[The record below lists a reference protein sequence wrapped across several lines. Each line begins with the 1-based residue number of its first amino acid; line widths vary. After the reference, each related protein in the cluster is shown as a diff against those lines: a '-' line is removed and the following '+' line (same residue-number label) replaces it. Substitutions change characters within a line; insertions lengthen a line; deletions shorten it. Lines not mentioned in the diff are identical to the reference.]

1 MSKTMRDLW
10 QALKRTSYSVIFIIP
25 IAAAISI
32 LLIVCRNDSSIDTSL
47 FTVEL
52 IDDVRYVHNHAPQL
66 GDTPGVRL
74 ELIGKIGKLEGKQEK
89 DILYDPVDAARLSN
103 GDILILEGSGCTVKR
118 YNKNHEY
125 ISSFGQKG
133 QGPGDFLS
141 PFCLRLNLSRNKL
154 YVADYRISM
163 LALDGSYEGVFKPE
177 RIGGSSIHEQY
188 KTSCMAVLSGSRVI
202 LPSHPST
209 WVDSGEHKLLSIYDK
224 AGSIIRSFGA
234 VKQYDNPRLMLNAN
248 IVYFTK
254 DNNDNIYIAYAHQN
268 RISKYS
274 PDGKMI
280 FSADRYLPYELKNE
294 VKAVLFKSGDMERE
308 FSWPSVSCVT
318 KGISIDHKNRIWVLT
333 FLKQPNKFLTFD
345 DEENLADC
353 YEFDVFDSDGI
364 LLFEVPFPNVSFD
377 NFSIYDDRIYLIDSQ
392 NESCVYEYRIVERTG
407 TISPL

>member
-1 MSKTMRDLW
+1 MKRLIHV
-10 QALKRTSYSVIFIIP
+10 ALIV
-25 IAAAISI
+25 ALISI
-32 LLIVCRNDSSIDTSL
+32 LLIVCRKDSSIDTSL
-47 FTVEL
+47 FTVEV
-52 IDDVRYVHNHAPQL
+52 IDDVRYVHNHAPQF
-66 GDTPGVRL
+66 GDTPGVEL

-103 GDILILEGSGCTVKR
+103 GDILILEGSGCTVKQ
-118 YNKNHEY
+118 YNKDHEY

-154 YVADYRISM
+154 YVADSKISM
-163 LALDGSYEGVFKPE
+163 LSLDGRYEDGFKPE
-177 RIGGSSIHEQY
+177 IIGGSSIHEQY

-202 LPSHPST
+202 LPSHHSM

-224 AGSIIRSFGA
+224 KGTIIRSFGA
-234 VKQYDNPRLMLNAN
+234 VKLYDNPLLTLNAN
-248 IVYFTK
+248 IVYLTK
-254 DNNDNIYIAYAHQN
+254 DNKDNIYVAYAHQN

-280 FSADRYLPYELKNE
+280 FSADRYLPYEVKNE

-308 FSWPSVSCVT
+308 FSWPSVSSVT
-318 KGISIDHKNRIWVLT
+318 KGINIDHKNRIWVLT

-345 DEENLADC
+345 DEENLTDC

-364 LLFEVPFPNVSFD
+364 LLFKG
-377 NFSIYDDRIYLIDSQ
+377 NFSISVGSSYGFPPPR
-392 NESCVYEYRIVERTG
+392 E
-407 TISPL
+407 

>member
-1 MSKTMRDLW
+1 MK
-10 QALKRTSYSVIFIIP
+10 LKANHNFKKRKFLSIIL

-32 LLIVCRNDSSIDTSL
+32 MLIVCRNDSSIDTSL
-47 FTVEL
+47 FTVEV

-66 GDTPGVRL
+66 GDTPGVKL
-74 ELIGKIGKLEGKQEK
+74 ELVGKIGKLEGKQEK

-103 GDILILEGSGCTVKR
+103 GDILILEGSGCAVKR

-154 YVADYRISM
+154 YVADSKISM
-163 LALDGSYEGVFKPE
+163 LSLDGSYEDGFKPE
-177 RIGGSSIHEQY
+177 IIGGSSIHGQY

-202 LPSHPST
+202 LPSHPSM

-224 AGSIIRSFGA
+224 KGTIIRSFGA
-234 VKQYDNPRLMLNAN
+234 VKLYDNPLLTLNAN
-248 IVYFTK
+248 IVYLTK
-254 DNNDNIYIAYAHQN
+254 DNKDNIYIAYAHQN
-268 RISKYS
+268 RISKYL

-280 FSADRYLPYELKNE
+280 FSADRYLPYEVKNE
-294 VKAVLFKSGDMERE
+294 VKAVLFKSGKEEMEIA
-308 FSWPSVSCVT
+308 WPSISSVT
-318 KGISIDHKNRIWVLT
+318 KGINIDHKNRIWVLT

-345 DEENLADC
+345 DEENLTNC

-364 LLFEVPFPNVSFD
+364 LLFKIPFPNIRF
-377 NFSIYDDRIYLIDSQ
+377 NNLSIYDDRIYLIDSQ
-392 NESCVYEYRIVERTG
+392 NESCVYEYRIVERH
-407 TISPL
+407 

>member
-1 MSKTMRDLW
+1 MRGLRR
-10 QALKRTSYSVIFIIP
+10 ALKGNLYIVIFIIP
-25 IAAAISI
+25 IAVAISI
-32 LLIVCRNDSSIDTSL
+32 LLIVCRNNSSIDTSL

-52 IDDVRYVHNHAPQL
+52 INDVRYVHNHAPQF
-66 GDTPGVRL
+66 GDTPSVKL

-89 DILYDPVDAARLSN
+89 DILYNPVDAARLSN
-103 GDILILEGSGCTVKR
+103 GDILILEGRGCTVKR

-133 QGPGDFLS
+133 KGPGDFLF

-154 YVADYRISM
+154 YVADSKIST
-163 LALDGSYEGVFKPE
+163 LSLDGSYEDGFKPE
-177 RIGGSSIHEQY
+177 TISFFGSIAAQY
-188 KTSCMAVLSGSRVI
+188 KTSCMVVLSGSRVI
-202 LPSHPST
+202 LPSHPSM
-209 WVDSGEHKLLSIYDK
+209 WLDSGEHKLLSIYDK
-224 AGSIIRSFGA
+224 KGTIIRSFGA
-234 VKQYDNPRLMLNAN
+234 VKLYDNPRLTLNSN
-248 IVYFTK
+248 IVYLTK
-254 DNNDNIYIAYAHQN
+254 DNKDNIYIAYAYQN

-274 PDGKMI
+274 PDSKMI
-280 FSADRYLPYELKNE
+280 FSADRYLPYEVKNE
-294 VKAVLFKSGDMERE
+294 MKAVLFKSGDMERE
-308 FSWPSVSCVT
+308 FSWPSVSSVT

-364 LLFEVPFPNVSFD
+364 LLFEVPFPNVRFD

-407 TISPL
+407 TIFPL

>member
-1 MSKTMRDLW
+1 MKRLIHV
-10 QALKRTSYSVIFIIP
+10 ALIT
-25 IAAAISI
+25 ALISI
-32 LLIVCRNDSSIDTSL
+32 LLIVCRKDSSIDTSL
-47 FTVEL
+47 FTVEV

-66 GDTPGVRL
+66 GDTPDVKL

-118 YNKNHEY
+118 YNKDHEY

-154 YVADYRISM
+154 YVANSKISM
-163 LALDGSYEGVFKPE
+163 LSLDGSYEDGFKPE
-177 RIGGSSIHEQY
+177 TISVSGSIGAQY
-188 KTSCMAVLSGSRVI
+188 KTSGMAVLSGSRVI
-202 LPSHPST
+202 LPSHPSM

-254 DNNDNIYIAYAHQN
+254 DNKDNIYIAYVHQN

-274 PDGKMI
+274 PDGKII
-280 FSADRYLPYELKNE
+280 FSADRFLPYELKNE
-294 VKAVLFKSGDMERE
+294 MKVELFKSGNMERE
-308 FSWPSVSCVT
+308 FSWPSVSSVT
-318 KGISIDHKNRIWVLT
+318 KGINIDHKNRIWVLT

-345 DEENLADC
+345 DEENLTDC
-353 YEFDVFDSDGI
+353 HKFDVFDSDGI
-364 LLFEVPFPNVSFD
+364 LLFKVPFPNVKFD

-407 TISPL
+407 TIFPL

>member
-1 MSKTMRDLW
+1 MRDLW
-10 QALKRTSYSVIFIIP
+10 RALKRTIYSVIFIIP

-52 IDDVRYVHNHAPQL
+52 IDDVRYVHNHAPQF
-66 GDTPGVRL
+66 GDTPSVKL

-103 GDILILEGSGCTVKR
+103 GDILILERSGCTVKR

-154 YVADYRISM
+154 YVADSKISM
-163 LALDGSYEGVFKPE
+163 LSLDGSYEDGFKPE
-177 RIGGSSIHEQY
+177 IIGGSSIHEQY
-188 KTSCMAVLSGSRVI
+188 KTSGMAVLSGSRVI
-202 LPSHPST
+202 LPSHPSM
-209 WVDSGEHKLLSIYDK
+209 WIDSGEHKLLSIYDK
-224 AGSIIRSFGA
+224 KGTIIRSFGA
-234 VKQYDNPRLMLNAN
+234 VKLYDNPRLTLNAN
-248 IVYFTK
+248 IVYLTK
-254 DNNDNIYIAYAHQN
+254 DNKDNIYISYAYQN
-268 RISKYS
+268 RISKYL
-274 PDGKMI
+274 PDGKII

-308 FSWPSVSCVT
+308 FSWPSVSSVT
-318 KGISIDHKNRIWVLT
+318 KGINIDHKNRIWVLT

-345 DEENLADC
+345 DEENLTDC

-364 LLFEVPFPNVSFD
+364 LLFKVPFPNVKFD

-392 NESCVYEYRIVERTG
+392 NESCVYEYRIVESTG
-407 TISPL
+407 TIFPL